1 LPLDRSEL
9 AQVQGR
15 YTVTDVQPM
24 KDLQKLMWSLGD
36 YREIARQAEPT
47 AVAMVEA
54 CGVEPG
60 MQVLDVAAGT
70 GNVAV
75 AAARRGAR
83 VVALDLTP
91 RMLQWGRERSAAEGL
106 AIEWVEADAEDLPF
120 EDGRFDVVASS
131 FGAMFAP
138 RPQVVAAE
146 LFRVVRS
153 GGVVGLASW
162 TPRGF
167 LGRQIELSSGYAP
180 APPGP
185 EGPPSPLL
193 WGKPEVVRARLAE
206 LAASVQIQPGMAPV
220 RFASKEAARE
230 FYERNNGPL
239 IALRNLLPPERYGA
253 LLAELE
259 GLVEQFN
266 QASDGT
272 VAIDAEYLL
281 VVARKP

>member
-1 LPLDRSEL
+1 
-9 AQVQGR
+9 
-15 YTVTDVQPM
+15 VTDVQPL
-24 KDLQKLMWSLGD
+24 KDVQKLMWSLGD

-47 AVAMVEA
+47 AAALVEA

-83 VVALDLTP
+83 VVASDLTP
-91 RMLQWGRERSAAEGL
+91 KMLQWGQERSAAEGL
-106 AIEWVEADAEDLPF
+106 AIEWVQADAEDLPF
-120 EDGRFDVVASS
+120 DDGRFDVVVST

-138 RPQVVAAE
+138 RPPVVAAE
-146 LFRVVRS
+146 LFRVTRP
-153 GGVVGLASW
+153 GGVVGLANW
-162 TPRGF
+162 TPQGF

-180 APPGP
+180 PPPGP
-185 EGPPSPLL
+185 GGPPSPLL
-193 WGKPEVVRARLAE
+193 WGEPEVVRARLAD
-206 LAASVQIQPGMAPV
+206 LAASVQIQPRMAPV
-220 RFASKEAARE
+220 RFASTQAARE
-230 FYERNNGPL
+230 FYERYNGPL
-239 IALRNLLPPERYGA
+239 IALRKLLPPERYGA

-259 GLVEQFN
+259 GLVDRFN
-266 QASDGT
+266 RATDGT